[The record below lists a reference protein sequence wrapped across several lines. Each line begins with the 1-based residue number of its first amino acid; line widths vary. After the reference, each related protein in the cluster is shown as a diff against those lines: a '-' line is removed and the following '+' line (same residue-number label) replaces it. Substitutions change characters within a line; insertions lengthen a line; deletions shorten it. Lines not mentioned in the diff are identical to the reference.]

1 MSGKKKESG
10 KFRSVLLIIILPL
23 MFLLIAGGIVLW
35 AAGINVIKP
44 IQDAAAKTPVLKELV
59 LKPKIKKAQ
68 HQVRIAVIRQLWKRP
83 LRIKKVKSVY

>member
-35 AAGINVIKP
+35 AAGINVLKP
-44 IQDAAAKTPVLKELV
+44 IQDAAAKRRFLKNWS
-59 LKPKIKKAQ
+59 LKPKIK
-68 HQVRIAVIRQLWKRP
+68 RRS
-83 LRIKKVKSVY
+83 IK